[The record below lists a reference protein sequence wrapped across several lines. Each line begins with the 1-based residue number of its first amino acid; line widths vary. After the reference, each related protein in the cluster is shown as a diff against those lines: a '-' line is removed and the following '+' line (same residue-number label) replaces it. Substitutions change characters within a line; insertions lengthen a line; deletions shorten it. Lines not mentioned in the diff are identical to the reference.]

1 MNVRVALFNSM
12 HGNKVKVFMRYNV
25 MSIYCLLNLRDKEEE
40 MCFFFYTYKESRKLA
55 ELYQLV
61 EAPLHLCG
69 NCMRNIRVKKASG
82 MYRAGK

>member
-40 MCFFFYTYKESRKLA
+40 MCFFFSTLIKNRESWQSYTSWLKHHYICVA
-55 ELYQLV
+55 V
-61 EAPLHLCG
+61 A
-69 NCMRNIRVKKASG
+69 
-82 MYRAGK
+82 